1 MPWKKELQ
9 PQIYLLPNLRR
20 KWFSGRVA
28 CADEGWSFWL
38 SSSVSSRVDG
48 YHYEENSRY
57 LTLGGEGGTEVDVI
71 VPPFLTWDDDLS
83 TPIEDAIAKKI
94 LFRMVAAMQFL
105 GFNVWF
111 SHKQE
116 GWTRGVQCK
125 MATSCEVASDC

>member
-9 PQIYLLPNLRR
+9 PQIYPLPNLRR
-20 KWFSGRVA
+20 KWFSGRVV

-38 SSSVSSRVDG
+38 TSSASSRVDA
-48 YHYEENSRY
+48 YHYEENGRY
-57 LTLGGEGGTEVDVI
+57 LTLGGEGVTEMDVI
-71 VPPFLTWDDDLS
+71 VPTYLTWDDDLS

-111 SHKQE
+111 SYNQ
-116 GWTRGVQCK
+116 GY
-125 MATSCEVASDC
+125 